1 MTPEPIL
8 PDVLAPGLS
17 VVFCGTAA
25 SAESH
30 RRAAYYAHPG
40 NRFWRTLHEA
50 GFTPRR
56 LSPTEYASVQQY
68 GIGLT
73 DLAKYT
79 SGQDADLPGDAFDVD
94 ALIAKIERFAPRV
107 VAFTSKNAASAMLGR
122 GLNCGEQDQT
132 VGATRLW
139 VLPSTSGLATR
150 YFELR
155 YWQELA
161 NEVRVVA
168 ETR

>member
-1 MTPEPIL
+1 MTLDPIL

-30 RRAAYYAHPG
+30 RRSAYYAHPG

-56 LSPTEYASVQQY
+56 LAPSEFASVGQY

-73 DLAKYT
+73 DLAKHH
-79 SGQDADLPGDAFDVD
+79 SGQDADLPGDAFDVE
-94 ALIAKIERFAPRV
+94 ALVAKIERFSPDV
-107 VAFTSKNAASAMLGR
+107 LAFTSKTAAGAMLGR
-122 GLNCGEQDQT
+122 GLDCGEHEQMIG
-132 VGATRLW
+132 VTRVW

-150 YFELR
+150 YFDLQP
-155 YWQELA
+155 WADLA
-161 NEVRVVA
+161 SEVRAVA
-168 ETR
+168 RTP

>member
-1 MTPEPIL
+1 MTLDPIL
-8 PDVLAPGLS
+8 PDVLAPGLR

-30 RRAAYYAHPG
+30 RRGAYYAHPG

-56 LSPTEYASVQQY
+56 LSPNEYASVGQY

-73 DLAKYT
+73 DLAKHH
-79 SGQDADLPGDAFDVD
+79 SGQDADLPGDAFDVE
-94 ALIAKIERFAPRV
+94 ALVAKIERYSPSV
-107 VAFTSKNAASAMLGR
+107 LAFTSKTAAGAMLGR
-122 GLNCGEQDQT
+122 GLDCGAQQRTIGE
-132 VGATRLW
+132 TRIW

-150 YFELR
+150 YFDLQH
-155 YWQELA
+155 WADLA
-161 NEVRVVA
+161 SEVHAVA
-168 ETR
+168 ETP